1 MSLVLNLCITH
12 ERWGSSSNPSL
23 NGQLHY
29 PTDLDMTI
37 NETAADK
44 NLQYR
49 ADYNNRP
56 STLFPLCLLFLVPP
70 VGYREVSITGLS

>member
-1 MSLVLNLCITH
+1 MSLVLDLHITH

-29 PTDLDMTI
+29 PTDLDKTI

-49 ADYNNRP
+49 ADYHNRP
-56 STLFPLCLLFLVPP
+56 SNAITFVPAIP
-70 VGYREVSITGLS
+70 STSSGL